1 MFQIKFILLGF
12 VCYRMFEISF
22 KMRIYVDK
30 RSKVIILN
38 DNKYYNMVKIIHDI
52 LTYLLY
58 NISKTIVIGWRFCV
72 I

>member
-22 KMRIYVDK
+22 KMLIYVDK